1 MTIYLF
7 YLIDEV
13 EIECIGQIADCDFAA
28 PFSIV
33 CGTTHMTWGNMELK
47 NHFLICLTNEVV
59 CVLCAFVNC
68 CSC

>member
-47 NHFLICLTNEVV
+47 NHFLICLT
-59 CVLCAFVNC
+59 
-68 CSC
+68 